1 MNLPKPMLAAFLF
14 LLAACDSHELDPA
27 VDRVVLDKIRN
38 RIMAAENA
46 GDASIFEEVAAA
58 DVVVMP
64 PGAPPMNGRDAAA
77 DAMRGYFGQFDMRI
91 TYASQGISVRDG
103 VAIDRGT
110 YEQTTVPKSGG
121 QPAAAQSSSSKG
133 SYLWVY
139 QRTDDG
145 RWLQSH
151 VIWNV
156 D

>member
-1 MNLPKPMLAAFLF
+1 MNLPKSILAASLF
-14 LLAACDSHELDPA
+14 LLAGCDSHKLDPA
-27 VDRVVLDKIRN
+27 VDRAVLDKIRN

-46 GDASIFEEVAAA
+46 GDASIFKEIAAA

-64 PGAPPMNGRDAAA
+64 AGAPPMNGRDAAA
-77 DAMRGYFGQFDMRI
+77 DAMKGYFTQFDMRI
-91 TYASQGISVRDG
+91 TYASQEIAVRDD

-121 QPAAAQSSSSKG
+121 PPAPAKG

-139 QRTDDG
+139 ERTADG
-145 RWLQSH
+145 QWLQSH